1 MQKTPITH
9 ILTGG
14 TIGGCVPEYPEV
26 GRLVGIFNDSSNID
40 KFLTQSLQTVA
51 DFSVV
56 ELCKKDSREISDQ
69 DRENIAKIISEGF
82 KNRVRHFLITH
93 GTYTMPETGIYLLEH
108 LTEEVLSQC
117 SVVIT
122 GSMYPLN
129 FIGSDALLNIGASLS
144 SLLNASSPLGV
155 KVCMHGKNW
164 DPRKIRKDAENL
176 IFQEIE

>member
-1 MQKTPITH
+1 MKKPHITH

-14 TIGGCVPEYPEV
+14 TINGCAPEYPLV
-26 GRLVGIFNDSSNID
+26 GRLAEIFNID
-40 KFLTQSLQTVA
+40 KFLTKSLQA
-51 DFSVV
+51 FAEFSTF
-56 ELCKKDSREISDQ
+56 EICKKDSREITAK
-69 DRENIAKIISEGF
+69 DRENIATIIQKDF
-82 KNRVRHFLITH
+82 KNNGVKHFLITH

-144 SLLNASSPLGV
+144 SLLNAPSPLGV
-155 KVCMHGKNW
+155 KICIHGKNW